1 MRRFFLLQP
10 RFPATLPP
18 GATRFSPTVMTQGW
32 LVVVQVS
39 RPRTRVA
46 GGQVNKRVVLK
57 KNSRSRA
64 LRKQTSRKRKNVKE
78 GQKNTRPTKVSG
90 VQNDKR
96 KQQAVQISR
105 Q

>member
-46 GGQVNKRVVLK
+46 GGKIKRRGVLIK
-57 KNSRSRA
+57 TSRRPA
-64 LRKQTSRKRKNVKE
+64 LRIQASRRRRKVNEEQINTQRTRVMSEQTGKSKHLEEKI
-78 GQKNTRPTKVSG
+78 TT
-90 VQNDKR
+90 
-96 KQQAVQISR
+96 
-105 Q
+105 